1 MNMMLYKNFNLNK
14 KWAVNSAKLF
24 STKTYLLI
32 EPRDVSKFSDTTP
45 TDPDIKDYEQAQER
59 AENKVSE
66 FKDPG
71 SLDEL
76 ADKVENELFRSC
88 DTVQDLK
95 SKRMR
100 LSEIPFLQQIN
111 STKSWDK
118 ITGANR

>member
-1 MNMMLYKNFNLNK
+1 MMLYKNFNLNK

-32 EPRDVSKFSDTTP
+32 EARDVSKFSDTTP

-59 AENKVSE
+59 AEKKVSE

-88 DTVQDLK
+88 DTVQDHRILNQ
-95 SKRMR
+95 KRMR

-111 STKSWDK
+111 SMKSWDK
-118 ITGANR
+118 ITGS